1 MHTAP
6 LTGPFNRE
14 KALYKTK
21 MKDGL
26 IIIQAL
32 LLAVCVPAI
41 LLRKRRLVRKQTCG
55 FPGCNVVSPGLPL
68 ENDVIELKI
77 GIIQCQHKLKIRKK

>member
-32 LLAVCVPAI
+32 LLAVCIAAI
-41 LLRKRRLVRKQTCG
+41 LLRKRTLVRK
-55 FPGCNVVSPGLPL
+55 
-68 ENDVIELKI
+68 ELKTKSKT
-77 GIIQCQHKLKIRKK
+77 KLWFSRM